1 MSLLQVQLVIC
12 GATMHAVQSVSMH
25 ARHEYWYIL
34 LRAKPH
40 SNHPKHSDEISW
52 IQWAVSFITHFFP
65 LLKADFS
72 DIRFD

>member
-25 ARHEYWYIL
+25 ARHEYWYL

-40 SNHPKHSDEISW
+40 SNHPNPSDEIS
-52 IQWAVSFITHFFP
+52 
-65 LLKADFS
+65 
-72 DIRFD
+72 